1 MATINDYRI
10 VVKSFNGDNE
20 LYRNG
25 QVVNILGF
33 RNVRGLEEGRYLR
46 RPNSEEDFQ
55 LITAFME
62 QEKNSV
68 QEPNLEPEQEQENTV
83 SKRGRPSKSTTTINE

>member
-62 QEKNSV
+62 QEENSV
-68 QEPNLEPEQEQENTV
+68 PQQEPEQEQENTV

>member
-10 VVKSFNGDNE
+10 VIKSFNGENE
-20 LYRNG
+20 RFSHG
-25 QVVNILGF
+25 QVVNTSGF

-46 RPNSEEDFQ
+46 RPNSEEDFR

-62 QEKNSV
+62 QEI
-68 QEPNLEPEQEQENTV
+68 PA
-83 SKRGRPSKSTTTINE
+83 SKRGRPPKNGGE